1 MSAVH
6 IGCLMLDGVWVY
18 FNFGLLP
25 FPGQS
30 LFALLDFLILDMD
43 KNEYE
48 KCVPRALNMQIFL
61 GLGTK
66 RCSCHRDF
74 RGLKVNKQ
82 MVTLSYLRKRRYI
95 VFQLLGT
102 LDGINIQWRGSLL
115 PVNCTEIRTCRI
127 PNVL

>member
-48 KCVPRALNMQIFL
+48 KCVPRALNMQIFWARGPKGAL
-61 GLGTK
+61 VTETFG
-66 RCSCHRDF
+66 
-74 RGLKVNKQ
+74 GLK
-82 MVTLSYLRKRRYI
+82 S
-95 VFQLLGT
+95 
-102 LDGINIQWRGSLL
+102 INRW
-115 PVNCTEIRTCRI
+115 
-127 PNVL
+127 